1 MESAFDSLAHASA
14 TLLGLVLVALVFSY
28 RSALSRLENL
38 GKFRHFAKWVFAA
51 GFTCFLYYGCCLLVS
66 FRLSDDE
73 TSRIALIII
82 VAFTTLAL
90 VLFHIL
96 EIKWLGEL
104 ARENWGDLKVVFIM
118 NLLLSLLAFLV
129 FAGLAWTA
137 LANASLDRMEELTY
151 EAFTYALY
159 MTSLRAVV
167 LVGSAFWALMVLS
180 QPPDAVSTKEEPDST

>member
-28 RSALSRLENL
+28 RSALSRLENI
-38 GKFRHFAKWVFAA
+38 GEFRHFAKWVFAA
-51 GFTCFLYYGCCLLVS
+51 GFTCFLYYGCCLLVG

-82 VAFTTLAL
+82 TAFTTLAL
-90 VLFHIL
+90 AFFHVL
-96 EIKWLGEL
+96 EIKWLHEL
-104 ARENWGDLKVVFIM
+104 ARENWHDLRAVFIM
-118 NLLLSLLAFLV
+118 NVLLSLAAFLV
-129 FAGLAWTA
+129 FAGLAWSA
-137 LANASLDRMEELTY
+137 LASSSMQRMEQLTF

-159 MTSLRAVV
+159 ITSLRAVV

-180 QPPDAVSTKEEPDST
+180 QPPKSGAEEETGST

>member
-28 RSALSRLENL
+28 RSAFTRLENI
-38 GKFRHFAKWVFAA
+38 GEFRHFAKWVFAA
-51 GFTCFLYYGCCLLVS
+51 GFTCFLYYGCCLLVA
-66 FRLSDDE
+66 FRLRDDE
-73 TSRIALIII
+73 TSRAALIII

-90 VLFHIL
+90 ALFHVL
-96 EIKWLGEL
+96 EIKWLREL
-104 ARENWGDLKVVFIM
+104 ARENWDDLKIVFIM
-118 NLLLSLLAFLV
+118 NVLLSLAAFLV
-129 FAGLAWTA
+129 FASLAWTA
-137 LANASLDRMEELTY
+137 LASSSLEHMEQLTY

-180 QPPDAVSTKEEPDST
+180 QPPDTAGDGEEPQ

>member
-1 MESAFDSLAHASA
+1 MESSFDSLAHASA

-28 RSALSRLENL
+28 RSALSRLENI
-38 GKFRHFAKWVFAA
+38 GEFRHFAKWVFAA
-51 GFTCFLYYGCCLLVS
+51 GFTCFLYYGCCLLVG

-73 TSRIALIII
+73 TSRIALIMIT
-82 VAFTTLAL
+82 AFTTLAL
-90 VLFHIL
+90 LVSHAL
-96 EIKWLGEL
+96 EVKWLLEL
-104 ARENWGDLKVVFIM
+104 ARESWHDLKTVFIM
-118 NLLLSLLAFLV
+118 NVLLSLAAFLI

-137 LANASLDRMEELTY
+137 LASSSLQHMEQLTY

-180 QPPDAVSTKEEPDST
+180 SPRDKAGTDEEAA